1 VGADAKASGSVGE
14 MKAIIISD
22 LHLGARFSLSL
33 HFENFLKALPE
44 GWDLIL
50 NGDVVDKHGKS
61 LTLSDQRILELI
73 RQESFYRKVVWV
85 RGNHDSH
92 FLLEEPGK
100 IYFKGIHRLGN
111 QLLIAHGDVFDRLWG
126 RNRVAVDTVRF
137 MGNIWL
143 GLGGQDVNLAQIV
156 KRFKIFYKYYC
167 KHLMQKAV
175 RYARQNGSA
184 AVTCGH
190 THNAEDRVFDGI
202 RYINTGCWT
211 EWPPYYLLI
220 NGQEMTL
227 NIAGGGE

>member
-1 VGADAKASGSVGE
+1 

-22 LHLGARFSLSL
+22 LHLGARFSLSR

-44 GWDLIL
+44 EWDLIL

-61 LTLSDQRILELI
+61 LTPSDQRILALI
-73 RQESFYRKVVWV
+73 KKESFHRKVVWV

-100 IYFKGIHRLGN
+100 IDFKGMYRLGN

-143 GLGGQDVNLAQIV
+143 GLGGQDVNLAQMV
-156 KRFKIFYKYYC
+156 KRFKMFYKYYC
-167 KHLMQKAV
+167 KYLMQKAV
-175 RYARQNGSA
+175 RYARQHGFA

-211 EWPPYYLLI
+211 EWPAYYLRV

-227 NIAGGGE
+227 NIAAGGE